1 MQGTGVFVDGC
12 VFGLPGSGSPVVSGT
27 GQSTGFDFGFADEF
41 GVDDFADERGVLEWF
56 SKGLSRI
63 FYVN

>member
-1 MQGTGVFVDGC
+1 MQGTCVFVDGC

-41 GVDDFADERGVLEWF
+41 GVDDFADERGVLEW
-56 SKGLSRI
+56 
-63 FYVN
+63 V